1 MAKMTKKIDVV
12 APPDRIYGTLNDPN
26 AMPLFVPAVTNVSN
40 VQKTDKRIGDTF
52 RATYGLMGM
61 HFDLTFTDT
70 ENAPAKRIARR
81 FEGAMKGSLAYTLEP
96 HGNSTQVKF
105 DVDYTMSGGVLGKAM
120 DKLLVER
127 MNEKN
132 AERMLENLKMMM
144 ETR

>member
-1 MAKMTKKIDVV
+1 MAKLTKEIDVV
-12 APPDRIYGTLNDPN
+12 APPDKIYGTLNDPN
-26 AMPLFVPAVTNVSN
+26 TMPLFVPAVTNVSN
-40 VQKTDKRIGDTF
+40 VLKTEKRVGDTF

-70 ENAPAKRIARR
+70 ENAPAKKIARR
-81 FEGAMKGSLAYTLEP
+81 FEGSMKGALAYTLEP
-96 HGNSTQVKF
+96 HGNATRVKF
-105 DVDYTMSGGVLGKAM
+105 DVDYEMAGGVLGKAM

-132 AERMLENLKMMM
+132 AERMLENLKMIM